1 METLEPILAGH
12 PFFKDMSPELVRLL
26 VGCASNVKFEAG
38 EFVSREGQEA
48 TEFFIIRQGK
58 VALELFSPTHGPI
71 TVETLEDGDVMGWSW
86 LLPPY
91 RSHFDARA
99 VDLTRCIRFDGKC
112 LRAKLEEDHH
122 LGYEMLKRFVK
133 IIAERLSATRLQLL
147 DIYGTRT

>member
-1 METLEPILAGH
+1 METLEPILAAH
-12 PFFKDMSPELVRLL
+12 PFFKGLPEDQLKLL

-38 EFVSREGQEA
+38 EFISREGQDA

-71 TVETLEDGDVMGWSW
+71 TVETLGDGDVTGWSW

-99 VDLTRCIRFDGKC
+99 VDLTRAIRFDGKC

-122 LGYEMLKRFVK
+122 LGYELLKRFVK

-147 DIYGTRT
+147 DIYGTRA